1 MEEAME
7 LVTNT
12 LALKILKAISID
24 ETHSRKLTW
33 SELTEDMDL
42 PSGSNTV
49 KNISKRNSYWPDM
62 VDGKPYNWNSHY
74 RECFERYVQ
83 ARGNSSTIDAISRKL
98 EAESMAGAP
107 NERLTALLNEAE
119 KAAATPAGEKIQPEL
134 LTILD
139 YIIEMAVGGKAALRQ
154 TGRSKAGNAAR
165 IGFVDA
171 YWNPTET
178 QYWKKISEARRCIDI
193 IHFHGLSW
201 TNTNR
206 EFLVR
211 QLANPSLR
219 IRVALL
225 DPASPFFAP
234 YAEFIG
240 LEPSV
245 LESKFNEVVGI
256 WRLMLEEAAN
266 SGELAKFTLCKYRGF
281 PAKSIYRFDDTL
293 VITPTTNA
301 RPKSQFVAILAK
313 KMKGDADPCA
323 FRAYM
328 QEVEWAMESGATV
341 LSS

>member
-1 MEEAME
+1 MTGSENDRFIE
-7 LVTNT
+7 L
-12 LALKILKAISID
+12 LDK
-24 ETHSRKLTW
+24 
-33 SELTEDMDL
+33 
-42 PSGSNTV
+42 
-49 KNISKRNSYWPDM
+49 
-62 VDGKPYNWNSHY
+62 
-74 RECFERYVQ
+74 
-83 ARGNSSTIDAISRKL
+83 
-98 EAESMAGAP
+98 
-107 NERLTALLNEAE
+107 AE
-119 KAAATPAGEKIQPEL
+119 KAAVASSGDQIQPEL
-134 LTILD
+134 LAILD
-139 YIIEMAVGGKAALRQ
+139 YILEMAVGGKAALKQ
-154 TGRSKAGNAAR
+154 TKKSKAGNAAR

-178 QYWKKISEARRCIDI
+178 QYWKKISEAKRNIDI

-225 DPASPFFAP
+225 DPKLPFFAP

-245 LESKFNEVVGI
+245 LESKFDEVVRI
-256 WRLMLEEAAN
+256 WSLMLEEAASS
-266 SGELAKFTLCKYRGF
+266 SGLAQFALCKYQGF

-293 VITPTTNA
+293 LITLTTNA

-313 KMKGDADPCA
+313 RMKEDADPCA

-328 QEVEWAMESGATV
+328 QEVEWVMENGVTV